1 MVEFPIFKIKKKIS
15 KYVIQETKKFQK
27 SKDGA
32 EIHSELE

>member
-15 KYVIQETKKFQK
+15 RYVIQEIKKFEK
-27 SKDGA
+27 SKDGE